1 MRRFHEKRVLVDL
14 IQRNLS
20 LELSEDLVWCTNFMA
35 VGSVN
40 EVLKIEVEELDNSI
54 DGNRKYSSGPVSL

>member
-14 IQRNLS
+14 IQQNHS
-20 LELSEDLVWCTNFMA
+20 LELSEDLVWSTNFMA

-40 EVLKIEVEELDNSI
+40 ELLEIEVEELDYSI
-54 DGNRKYSSGPVSL
+54 DGNRNYSSGPVSL

>member
-20 LELSEDLVWCTNFMA
+20 PELSEDLVWYTNFMA

-40 EVLKIEVEELDNSI
+40 EVLEIKVEELDNSI
-54 DGNRKYSSGPVSL
+54 DGNRKYSGSPVSL

>member
-20 LELSEDLVWCTNFMA
+20 LELSEDLVLCTNFMA

-54 DGNRKYSSGPVSL
+54 DRNRKYSSSPVSL

>member
-14 IQRNLS
+14 IQRNPS
-20 LELSEDLVWCTNFMA
+20 LELSEDLVWCTNSMA

-40 EVLKIEVEELDNSI
+40 EVLEIEVGEFDNSI
-54 DGNRKYSSGPVSL
+54 DGNRKYSGSPVSL

>member
-14 IQRNLS
+14 IQPNLS
-20 LELSEDLVWCTNFMA
+20 LELSEDLVWSTNFMA

-40 EVLKIEVEELDNSI
+40 ELLEIEVEELDNSI
-54 DGNRKYSSGPVSL
+54 DGNRKYSSSPVSL

>member
-20 LELSEDLVWCTNFMA
+20 LELSEDLVWSTNFMA

-40 EVLKIEVEELDNSI
+40 ELLEIEVEELDNSI
-54 DGNRKYSSGPVSL
+54 DGNRNYSSGPVSL

>member
-14 IQRNLS
+14 IQPNLS
-20 LELSEDLVWCTNFMA
+20 LELSEDLVWSTNFMA

-40 EVLKIEVEELDNSI
+40 ELLEIEVEELDNSI
-54 DGNRKYSSGPVSL
+54 DRNRKYSSSPVSL

>member
-35 VGSVN
+35 VGSDN
-40 EVLKIEVEELDNSI
+40 EVLKIEVKELDNSI
-54 DGNRKYSSGPVSL
+54 DRNWKYSSSPVSL